1 MTRLSLRCWLTSL
14 LLGPTCALALEVGE
28 IQVQSALNQLFDAT
42 IPLPTLTP
50 EELGRVSVKI
60 ASPPMF
66 EEFGL
71 DRTPALA
78 NLVFSIQY
86 DAEGRVYVK
95 VVSTQPIR
103 EPSLALLLEFGW
115 PRGKTF
121 REFTVLLDP
130 VRRLA
135 QRPGSRTKTVLNT
148 PEAPAATPSP
158 AAAEPPRPATA
169 PSTTPAYKP
178 GDIYGPVAPGEG
190 LWGIALKLRPEGI
203 SREQMM
209 QALFQ
214 ANPQAFSSAGIA
226 GLKIGAKLRIPTYRE
241 IADSTAS
248 PIAQRLAVLE
258 DHPATPA
265 LADNAPPPDAPEV
278 FPLAPPMIPEP
289 VAVTE
294 TPPSQPIS
302 PTPPTPETAPSPP
315 VSEPAAV
322 RAEPELAAEIPQ
334 AAEPPV
340 ATAPEKSSA
349 PEPETSQVAEPP
361 VATAPEPETPQTA
374 EPPVTTAPEPE
385 TPQTAEPPVTTAPE
399 KPSAP
404 EPETPQTAEP
414 PVTTAP
420 EKPSAPEPETP
431 QVAEPPVATAPEK
444 TPAPASDSPILEPV
458 SATPLLFIVVSEIL
472 ADTARLP
479 TMVISEPAAAEPP
492 AAEPPKPV
500 VAESPAEPPAVV
512 DEKPAEPDEKPA
524 EPPVVAAEPVAE
536 PPAEPPAVA
545 AEPVAEPPAEPPVV
559 AAEPVAEPPA
569 EPPAVAAELP
579 VVEQPS
585 PAELPDKVYKGGD
598 EYGPVSNNERLWDIA
613 TKVRPDPNLGR
624 DIMMKALFLA
634 NPQAFSKPTMDH
646 LKTGSMLRIPTLQ
659 EIVQYTDSTVAQSLL
674 EQQNQQAAESRNAD
688 VPKPAL
694 PDGGD

>member
-14 LLGPTCALALEVGE
+14 LLGPACALALEVGE

-50 EELGRVSVKI
+50 EELSRISVKI

-71 DRTPALA
+71 DRTPTLTH
-78 NLVFSIQY
+78 LVFSIQY

-148 PEAPAATPSP
+148 PEAPAATPAP

-361 VATAPEPETPQTA
+361 VATAPEPETSQVA

-385 TPQTAEPPVTTAPE
+385 TPQTAEPPVT
-399 KPSAP
+399 
-404 EPETPQTAEP
+404 
-414 PVTTAP
+414 
-420 EKPSAPEPETP
+420 
-431 QVAEPPVATAPEK
+431 TAPEK

-536 PPAEPPAVA
+536 PPAEPPV
-545 AEPVAEPPAEPPVV
+545 VAE
-559 AAEPVAEPPA
+559 
-569 EPPAVAAELP
+569 ELP

-659 EIVQYTDSTVAQSLL
+659 EIVKYTDSTAAQSLL
-674 EQQNQQAAESRNAD
+674 EQESAAESRNAD

>member
-148 PEAPAATPSP
+148 PEALATTPSP
-158 AAAEPPRPATA
+158 TAAAEPPRPAAA
-169 PSTTPAYKP
+169 PATTPAYKP

-203 SREQMM
+203 TREQMM

-226 GLKIGAKLRIPTYRE
+226 GLKTGAKLRIPTYRE
-241 IADSTAS
+241 IADSTGS
-248 PIAQRLAVLE
+248 PIAQRLAALE
-258 DHPATPA
+258 KHPATPTM
-265 LADNAPPPDAPEV
+265 ADSAPPPDAPEV
-278 FPLAPPMIPEP
+278 FPLAPLTIPEP

-294 TPPSQPIS
+294 TSPSQPTS
-302 PTPPTPETAPSPP
+302 PTPPAPETTPSPP
-315 VSEPAAV
+315 VSEPAAA

-340 ATAPEKSSA
+340 ATAPEKPSAPEPETSQAAEPPVATAPEKPSA

-361 VATAPEPETPQTA
+361 A
-374 EPPVTTAPEPE
+374 
-385 TPQTAEPPVTTAPE
+385 
-399 KPSAP
+399 
-404 EPETPQTAEP
+404 
-414 PVTTAP
+414 
-420 EKPSAPEPETP
+420 
-431 QVAEPPVATAPEK
+431 ATAPEK
-444 TPAPASDSPILEPV
+444 TPAPASDLPILEPV

-479 TMVISEPAAAEPP
+479 TMIISEPAVAEPP

-500 VAESPAEPPAVV
+500 VAESPAEPPVVV

-524 EPPVVAAEPVAE
+524 EPPVVAT
-536 PPAEPPAVA
+536 
-545 AEPVAEPPAEPPVV
+545 EPVAEPPAEPPV
-559 AAEPVAEPPA
+559 
-569 EPPAVAAELP
+569 
-579 VVEQPS
+579 
-585 PAELPDKVYKGGD
+585 PAELPDTAITQPDKVYQGGD

-634 NPQAFSKPTMDH
+634 NPQAFSRPTMDH

-688 VPKPAL
+688 VPKPAS
-694 PDGGD
+694 PDEGE

>member
-1 MTRLSLRCWLTSL
+1 MTRLSFRCWLIPL

-158 AAAEPPRPATA
+158 TTAAAEPPRPAVA
-169 PSTTPAYKP
+169 PSTAPAYKP
-178 GDIYGPVAPGEG
+178 GDVYGPVAPGEG

-203 SREQMM
+203 TREQMM

-214 ANPQAFSSAGIA
+214 ANPQAFSSAGIG
-226 GLKIGAKLRIPTYRE
+226 GLKTGARLRIPTYQE
-241 IADSTAS
+241 IADATGS
-248 PIAQRLAVLE
+248 PIARRLATLE
-258 DHPATPA
+258 EHPTPPTI
-265 LADNAPPPDAPEV
+265 ADGAPPPGAPEV
-278 FPLAPPMIPEP
+278 FPLAPPTIPEP

-294 TPPSQPIS
+294 TPAPQPTA
-302 PTPPTPETAPSPP
+302 PTPPEAAPSPP
-315 VSEPAAV
+315 APVVEPTAARTEPEPVAQPPQPAEPVAAAPEKPAAPEPQPPQPAEPAVA
-322 RAEPELAAEIPQ
+322 AAPEPPAPAPEPPVPEPQTPQ
-334 AAEPPV
+334 AAEPVAAAPVPKVPQAAEPV
-340 ATAPEKSSA
+340 ATAPEKPAAPEPQPLQAAEPVAAA
-349 PEPETSQVAEPP
+349 PEPEVSQAAEP
-361 VATAPEPETPQTA
+361 VA
-374 EPPVTTAPEPE
+374 
-385 TPQTAEPPVTTAPE
+385 TAPE

-404 EPETPQTAEP
+404 A
-414 PVTTAP
+414 A
-420 EKPSAPEPETP
+420 
-431 QVAEPPVATAPEK
+431 
-444 TPAPASDSPILEPV
+444 DSPAMEPV

-472 ADTARLP
+472 ADAARLP
-479 TMVISEPAAAEPP
+479 MIVASEPAASESSVAEPLM
-492 AAEPPKPV
+492 PV
-500 VAESPAEPPAVV
+500 VAETPAEPPAPVI
-512 DEKPAEPDEKPA
+512 A
-524 EPPVVAAEPVAE
+524 EPPPTI
-536 PPAEPPAVA
+536 
-545 AEPVAEPPAEPPVV
+545 
-559 AAEPVAEPPA
+559 
-569 EPPAVAAELP
+569 
-579 VVEQPS
+579 EQPS
-585 PAELPDKVYKGGD
+585 PAELPDTAITQPARVYKGGD

-613 TKVRPDPNLGR
+613 TKVRPDPEMGR

-634 NPQAFSKPTMDH
+634 NPQSFSKPTMDH
-646 LKTGSMLRIPTLQ
+646 LKAGSMLRIPTLQ
-659 EIVQYTDSTVAQSLL
+659 EIVKYTDSTVARSLL
-674 EQQNQQAAESRNAD
+674 EQQNQQAAESRKAD
-688 VPKPAL
+688 VPKPAS
-694 PDGGD
+694 PNENTPTPR

>member
-50 EELGRVSVKI
+50 EELSRISVKI

-71 DRTPALA
+71 DRTPTLA

-135 QRPGSRTKTVLNT
+135 QRPGSRTKTVLNAPET
-148 PEAPAATPSP
+148 PAAAPAPT

-169 PSTTPAYKP
+169 PSTAPAYKP
-178 GDIYGPVAPGEG
+178 GDVYGPVAPGEG

-203 SREQMM
+203 TREQMM

-226 GLKIGAKLRIPTYRE
+226 GLKTGAKLRIPTYRE
-241 IADSTAS
+241 IADSTGS
-248 PIAQRLAVLE
+248 PIAQRLAALE
-258 DHPATPA
+258 EHPTPPA
-265 LADNAPPPDAPEV
+265 IADSAPLPGAPEV
-278 FPLAPPMIPEP
+278 FPLAPSTIPEP

-294 TPPSQPIS
+294 TPAPQPTA
-302 PTPPTPETAPSPP
+302 PTPPEAAPSPP
-315 VSEPAAV
+315 VPAVEPTVARMEPDPAAQMPPSAKPV
-322 RAEPELAAEIPQ
+322 AAAPENPPAPEPQPPQPAETTVAAAPEPPAPEPQPPQPVAAQPETPATPEPPAPTPEPKMSP
-334 AAEPPV
+334 AAEPV
-340 ATAPEKSSA
+340 AAK
-349 PEPETSQVAEPP
+349 
-361 VATAPEPETPQTA
+361 
-374 EPPVTTAPEPE
+374 
-385 TPQTAEPPVTTAPE
+385 
-399 KPSAP
+399 
-404 EPETPQTAEP
+404 
-414 PVTTAP
+414 
-420 EKPSAPEPETP
+420 
-431 QVAEPPVATAPEK
+431 
-444 TPAPASDSPILEPV
+444 PAPDPPILEPV
-458 SATPLLFIVVSEIL
+458 SATPLLFIVISEIL
-472 ADTARLP
+472 ADAARLP
-479 TMVISEPAAAEPP
+479 TIVTAEPAAAEPS
-492 AAEPPKPV
+492 AAEPPEPV
-500 VAESPAEPPAVV
+500 VAAEPLAEPPVPVV
-512 DEKPAEPDEKPA
+512 AAEPVAEPSA

-536 PPAEPPAVA
+536 PPAELPAVA
-545 AEPVAEPPAEPPVV
+545 TEPVAEPSAEPPV
-559 AAEPVAEPPA
+559 
-569 EPPAVAAELP
+569 
-579 VVEQPS
+579 
-585 PAELPDKVYKGGD
+585 PAELPDAAITQPDKVYQGGD

-624 DIMMKALFLA
+624 EIMMKALFLA
-634 NPQAFSKPTMDH
+634 NPQAFSKLTMDH
-646 LKTGSMLRIPTLQ
+646 LKAGSTLRIPTLE
-659 EIVQYTDSTVAQSLL
+659 EIVKHTDSTVAKSLL
-674 EQQNQQAAESRNAD
+674 EQQKQQAAESRNAD
-688 VPKPAL
+688 VPKPVL
-694 PDGGD
+694 PDGED

>member
-1 MTRLSLRCWLTSL
+1 MTRLSFRCWLIPL
-14 LLGPTCALALEVGE
+14 LLGPACALALEVGE

-50 EELGRVSVKI
+50 EELSRVSVKI

-71 DRTPALA
+71 DRTPAL
-78 NLVFSIQY
+78 NHLVFSIQY

-148 PEAPAATPSP
+148 PDAPGATPASIPAPAVAAAVPENREP
-158 AAAEPPRPATA
+158 AASPLPVAT

-178 GDIYGPVAPGEG
+178 GDVYGPVTPGEG

-203 SREQMM
+203 TREQMM

-226 GLKIGAKLRIPTYRE
+226 GLKTGSKLRIPTYRE
-241 IADSTAS
+241 IADSTGS
-248 PIAQRLAVLE
+248 PIAQRLAALE
-258 DHPATPA
+258 EHPATPA
-265 LADNAPPPDAPEV
+265 IADGAPPPGAPEV
-278 FPLAPPMIPEP
+278 FPLAPSTIPEP
-289 VAVTE
+289 TVVTE
-294 TPPSQPIS
+294 TPAPQPTV
-302 PTPPTPETAPSPP
+302 PTQLPQTPEPP
-315 VSEPAAV
+315 VAAQSEQPSTPEPQPPQVPEPPVATPEKTPVSASDSPILEPVSATPLLFIAV
-322 RAEPELAAEIPQ
+322 SEILAGAVQLPMIVTSEQTASRPS

-340 ATAPEKSSA
+340 PVADEK
-349 PEPETSQVAEPP
+349 PAEPP
-361 VATAPEPETPQTA
+361 VPVIAE
-374 EPPVTTAPEPE
+374 EPPV
-385 TPQTAEPPVTTAPE
+385 
-399 KPSAP
+399 S
-404 EPETPQTAEP
+404 
-414 PVTTAP
+414 
-420 EKPSAPEPETP
+420 
-431 QVAEPPVATAPEK
+431 
-444 TPAPASDSPILEPV
+444 ASDSPILEPV

-472 ADTARLP
+472 ADAARLP
-479 TMVISEPAAAEPP
+479 TIIIPEPAATEPP
-492 AAEPPKPV
+492 AAEPLAVTAEEKPV
-500 VAESPAEPPAVV
+500 ESPAA
-512 DEKPAEPDEKPA
+512 AGEKPA
-524 EPPVVAAEPVAE
+524 EPPAPVAAEE
-536 PPAEPPAVA
+536 KPAEPPAVA
-545 AEPVAEPPAEPPVV
+545 ET
-559 AAEPVAEPPA
+559 
-569 EPPAVAAELP
+569 
-579 VVEQPS
+579 
-585 PAELPDKVYKGGD
+585 PDKVYKGGD

-646 LKTGSMLRIPTLQ
+646 LKAGSMLRIPNLQ
-659 EIVQYTDSTVAQSLL
+659 EIVKHTDSTVAKSLL
-674 EQQNQQAAESRNAD
+674 KQQNAAEPRNAD
-688 VPKPAL
+688 LPKPAS